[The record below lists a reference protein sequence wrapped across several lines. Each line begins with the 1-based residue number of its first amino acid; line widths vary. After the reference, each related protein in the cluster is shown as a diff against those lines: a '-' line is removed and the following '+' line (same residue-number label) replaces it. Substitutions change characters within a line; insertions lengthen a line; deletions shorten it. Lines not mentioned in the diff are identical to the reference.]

1 MIQSF
6 ETVRSIV
13 RAQTKKLIADNQ
25 VNVAEGSE
33 LIYDAVL
40 AAANLREK
48 IVNLEAHLKD
58 LENQQKN
65 LILKAE
71 KAGTVYSINNRPV
84 G

>member
-1 MIQSF
+1 M
-6 ETVRSIV
+6 
-13 RAQTKKLIADNQ
+13 IADNQ
-25 VNVAEGSE
+25 VNVAERSE

-71 KAGTVYSINNRPV
+71 KAGTVYSRTYALTEMAMYGFKERGCVRFSKIN
-84 G
+84 